1 MTKGKK
7 AQKNRRKKLQ
17 ANTVP
22 RQQELTRREVMVNT
36 LVAGVAS
43 TVVGGEIL
51 KYLPG
56 PTPMVDLAPATKPLP
71 ATSIA
76 ILWGSRRRQ
85 SRIYDSIPNR
95 IA

>member
-7 AQKNRRKKLQ
+7 TQNNRRKKLQ
-17 ANTVP
+17 ANTVTS
-22 RQQELTRREVMVNT
+22 QQEMTRREVIVNT

-56 PTPMVDLAPATKPLP
+56 PTPMVALAPAKPLP

-76 ILWGSRRRQ
+76 ILWGKPTTPIQ
-85 SRIYDSIPNR
+85 DDDSIPNR